1 MRNWFKAL
9 CAIGKAMLNKHNAIQ
24 KNCQDM
30 YAIDNA
36 MTVVGYEMSL
46 FRDNAVPLFGNALQ
60 NKVVQCL
67 QFDQTLQYNGMPAV
81 GNALQN
87 NCKEMPAV
95 DQTMQYNVMP
105 AVGNALQNNSK
116 EMPVDDNTV
125 QYIVMPAVCN
135 LLQNYIKALST
146 LCTVMT
152 AVGNAKTAV
161 GIHCRIIAIQYLPLE
176 SIAE

>member
-60 NKVVQCL
+60 DKVVQCL
-67 QFDQTLQYNGMPAV
+67 QFDQTLQYNGMS
-81 GNALQN
+81 
-87 NCKEMPAV
+87 
-95 DQTMQYNVMP
+95 

-125 QYIVMPAVCN
+125 QC
-135 LLQNYIKALST
+135 
-146 LCTVMT
+146 
-152 AVGNAKTAV
+152 
-161 GIHCRIIAIQYLPLE
+161 
-176 SIAE
+176 SIL